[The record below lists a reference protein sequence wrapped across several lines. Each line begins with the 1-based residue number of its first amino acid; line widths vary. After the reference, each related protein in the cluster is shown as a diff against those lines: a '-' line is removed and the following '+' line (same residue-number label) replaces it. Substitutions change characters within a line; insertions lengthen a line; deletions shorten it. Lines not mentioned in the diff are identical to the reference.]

1 MLAVTFTVVIFGQIK
16 CQNHRNVYSLLR
28 NVYSPLPFLV
38 MLQGGFRS
46 SLFGQVNNPFLLF
59 GIIRPRLLWERIE
72 NRLNMQWLALLV
84 SLGHRMTSR
93 ECQRESKAQTAK
105 TFVFYPASKRF

>member
-1 MLAVTFTVVIFGQIK
+1 MFTFGRHKFNVKTTVTFTVFSVTFTVLY
-16 CQNHRNVYSLLR
+16 H
-28 NVYSPLPFLV
+28 
-38 MLQGGFRS
+38 FRS
-46 SLFGQVNNPFLLF
+46 CYNPLLLF

-72 NRLNMQWLALLV
+72 NRLNMQWLALLI